1 MNNIKILIYDKGYK
15 AQGFFLGFNGLYE
28 MDSIEEL
35 IKLFLDNLEVILMR
49 GKSFNSYK
57 QECIKKN
64 PQTESILLN
73 REKEFESIKNSKI
86 IETNVGNFE
95 FRIKII

>member
-35 IKLFLDNLEVILMR
+35 MKLFLDNMELILTK
-49 GKSFNSYK
+49 KSFNSYK
-57 QECIKKN
+57 RECLKKN
-64 PQTESILLN
+64 PQTESLLLN
-73 REKEFESIKNSKI
+73 REKEFESIKDSKI
-86 IETNVGNFE
+86 IETSSANFE